1 MPSRMFKLP
10 AIVLVLFV
18 VSLLPLRAG
27 ASDALSRA
35 YLLPELFEIMAEEGR
50 QSVMADGADAL
61 QGRAL
66 EDFTRAVDQ
75 IYDPERMHGDFL
87 AALMAELDG
96 AINVVEDAL
105 EFAETALGRQVL
117 RLEISARRAL
127 LDEEVDEVA
136 RMALYDA
143 RRSDAET
150 ANAAR
155 LELVRARVE
164 ANDLIELNVSL
175 GMNTSLAYYQGLFAE
190 NALMEL
196 GADDMLQMVWM
207 QEPAIR
213 AEIEDWIEAYFLM
226 SYQPLSDAELEA
238 YIAYVSTPLAQ
249 SFNRAMFRAFDAVF
263 SEISLAVGR
272 VLGRRM
278 SGEEL

>member
-1 MPSRMFKLP
+1 MFKLP

-75 IYDPERMHGDFL
+75 IYDPARMHADFL

-96 AINVVEDAL
+96 AVNVVEDAL

>member
-75 IYDPERMHGDFL
+75 IYDPARMHADFL

-96 AINVVEDAL
+96 AVNVVEDAL

>member
-18 VSLLPLRAG
+18 LSLLPLRAV

-75 IYDPERMHGDFL
+75 IYDPARMHADFL

-96 AINVVEDAL
+96 AVNVVEDAL

>member
-18 VSLLPLRAG
+18 VSLLPLRAV

-75 IYDPERMHGDFL
+75 IYDPARMHADFL

-96 AINVVEDAL
+96 AVNVVEDAL

-117 RLEISARRAL
+117 RLEISARRTL